1 MSYISFDEVLG
12 YRMVDGRILCTE
24 CGKDFQPSK
33 EGKILTENDI
43 EGDGYWFCDQ
53 CGEEL

>member
-1 MSYISFDEVLG
+1 MSYISFDQVTG
-12 YRMVDGRILCTE
+12 YRMGDGCILCTE

-33 EGKILTENDI
+33 EVEILTENDV

-53 CGEEL
+53 CREEL